1 MGQEHCITEIGGEA
15 SVVART
21 ASAAAAAGLEFGL
34 WGSHT

>member
-1 MGQEHCITEIGGEA
+1 MGQEHRITEIGGEA

-21 ASAAAAAGLEFGL
+21 ASVAAAAGLEFGL